1 MENLLRHVDLYCERT
16 GPEYWAEPINA
27 LSNLAFVAAGL
38 WFLVKFRSQ
47 RRDGW
52 TETLAWMVTAVGI
65 GSWLFHTHANRLT
78 IFADVIPIAI
88 FTLTYILYAIRRY
101 LGLAWPAGI
110 AVFVGY
116 LVVIGAVTMAIPESW
131 RDATNGS
138 TGYLPAWAALVVFG
152 ATAAIVKGN
161 RAGLFV
167 LAAAGLMLLSLVFRA
182 IDPLICEAFPIGT
195 HFLWHIFNGV
205 MLAVLLAGADRYGS
219 PSRA

>member
-16 GPEYWAEPINA
+16 GPEYWAEPFNA
-27 LSNLAFVAAGL
+27 LSNLAFIAAGL
-38 WFLVKFRSQ
+38 WFLVKFR
-47 RRDGW
+47 REGRDGW

-88 FTLTYILYAIRRY
+88 FTLTYIVYAIRRY
-101 LGLAWPAGI
+101 LGLTWPAGI

-116 LVVIGAVTMAIPESW
+116 LVVIGAVTALIPESW
-131 RDATNGS
+131 REATNGS
-138 TGYLPAWAALVVFG
+138 TGYLPAWAALVIFG
-152 ATAAIVKGN
+152 AAATLIKGS

-182 IDPLICEAFPIGT
+182 IDPLICEIFPIGT